1 MLFHLIL
8 STSRSLWFVQKGN
21 YSFVA
26 SYSYLS
32 LDRFLDRAKLEWLR
46 VEFIESKFSKNSSF
60 NNLIF
65 VYIYICVYV
74 CIYTLP
80 LSPLCKKNF
89 HPLKKFVAFK
99 LSSTRVPLVPLTK
112 KPVPRLILNF
122 PFLFSL
128 REDVACPGVHS
139 ACVSPSS
146 SSSSSVLRHKDEIRG
161 VTKVDAYVYVCTPTV
176 EEDPRHIGVGQ
187 SSII

>member
-1 MLFHLIL
+1 MVTCGI
-8 STSRSLWFVQKGN
+8 
-21 YSFVA
+21 Y
-26 SYSYLS
+26 
-32 LDRFLDRAKLEWLR
+32 R
-46 VEFIESKFSKNSSF
+46 VEIFQEFIVQQPD
-60 NNLIF
+60 IC

-176 EEDPRHIGVGQ
+176 EEDPRHTGVGQ